1 MMWVSFIDK
10 LRCTIFAC
18 PIVFGIVKRQHTTI
32 GKSSI
37 YSYNKRI
44 KSAHTDLSIYSIAK
58 KEFFIKII
66 FF

>member
-18 PIVFGIVKRQHTTI
+18 PIVLDTIRRQHTTI

-44 KSAHTDLSIYSIAK
+44 ESAHIDLSIYSIAK
-58 KEFFIKII
+58 KEIFIKII